1 MLANWIFYFLVYLVV
16 ELWFKQTLFVM
27 YYTIIYS
34 VILNYFTMIKGDTL
48 WQLIYCDKIWYIL
61 WLYRDLSRHT
71 VYENQQILIQFF
83 CTILTVKKADAYV
96 SLFTLLMHC
105 TIFLRKVKEGDTLC
119 YIFHKYWISY
129 VTLFDKW
136 K

>member
-1 MLANWIFYFLVYLVV
+1 MCFLWYIWL
-16 ELWFKQTLFVM
+16 
-27 YYTIIYS
+27 
-34 VILNYFTMIKGDTL
+34 LNYDNSRHFLLCITQLFIPFFWTILPMIKGDTL

-105 TIFLRKVKEGDTLC
+105 TIFLWKVKEGDTLC